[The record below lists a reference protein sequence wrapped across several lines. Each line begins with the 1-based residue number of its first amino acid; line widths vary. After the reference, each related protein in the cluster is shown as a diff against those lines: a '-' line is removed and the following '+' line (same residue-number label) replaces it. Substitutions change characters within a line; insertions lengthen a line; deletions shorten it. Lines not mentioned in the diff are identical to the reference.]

1 LYRVVTMTN
10 NRLTS
15 KRCIMLVG
23 CLLVGCSSVL
33 VRALESPERHAFL
46 SKSRM
51 EERKLSNDEEWF
63 IEHGP
68 TYATKASKKVLI
80 EHGKKI
86 GKGELKPKYHEDT
99 GEVLVTHG
107 PYNSDEET
115 TDRRHHYEMGTVLIT
130 HHKGVQGGKGKGTK
144 SKGPVKRPPAK
155 GKGKDSKSKGK
166 GTKSQGKTK
175 MPPPKG
181 KGKGS
186 KSKGKG
192 SKSKGKGTKSKGKG
206 TLRKKKNVD
215 MSLIVAVASFTSFI
229 CPLAY

>member
-1 LYRVVTMTN
+1 
-10 NRLTS
+10 
-15 KRCIMLVG
+15 
-23 CLLVGCSSVL
+23 
-33 VRALESPERHAFL
+33 
-46 SKSRM
+46 M
-51 EERKLSNDEEWF
+51 EERKLSYDEEWF

-68 TYATKASKKVLI
+68 TYATKAPKKVLI

-115 TDRRHHYEMGTVLIT
+115 TDRKHHYEMGTVLIT
-130 HHKGVQGGKGKGTK
+130 HHKGVHGGKGKGTK

-192 SKSKGKGTKSKGKG
+192 SKSKGNGTKSKGNG
-206 TLRKKKNVD
+206 TSRKKKNVD
-215 MSLIVAVASFTSFI
+215 MSLFVAVASFTSFI
-229 CPLAY
+229 CPLAH